1 MKQDKR
7 KKPGGMN
14 VQEAVIVYGLRL
26 LPICAALLSFILI
39 RVLYGE
45 YQPQRKLLATYQE
58 LTGMLRERQQKSS
71 WYQKKEK
78 WLVQNGGIFHYGK
91 WMTTDKFLAL
101 QFVLAASG
109 MAALSPVSW
118 EYGAAAGAFLF
129 FLPSWLLMYLNNKD
143 NEKLLPELKLVYHAL
158 EIQIRA
164 GVYVMDALA
173 ECYGSVQEKRL
184 RSALLELAG
193 DIVMK
198 ADIYEAL
205 NQFQGKFD
213 NRYVD
218 SLCITMLQ
226 ALESGQAVELL
237 GDIGEQIKDMEETVL
252 ERKKGKLERS
262 ITFYQL
268 GILVVVLGIALYA
281 CVTYM
286 FGAAAGL

>member
-1 MKQDKR
+1 MGRVD
-7 KKPGGMN
+7 
-14 VQEAVIVYGLRL
+14 VQELIFLYGGKA
-26 LPICAALLSFILI
+26 LPACGAILTYLF
-39 RVLYGE
+39 VKCLYGE
-45 YQPQRKLLATYQE
+45 YGPQQLILSTYQE
-58 LTGMLRERQQKSS
+58 LTGMLKERQQNSS
-71 WYQKKEK
+71 WYQRKEK
-78 WLVQNGGIFHYGK
+78 WLIQNGGTFHYGK
-91 WMTTDKFLAL
+91 WMTTDRFLAI
-101 QFVLAASG
+101 QFLLAAMGMAVLA
-109 MAALSPVSW
+109 PVSW
-118 EYGAAAGAFLF
+118 EYGLVACGFLYY
-129 FLPSWLLMYLNNKD
+129 LPSWLLQYLNTKD

-198 ADIYEAL
+198 ADIYDAL
-205 NQFQGKFD
+205 NKFQSRFD

-218 SLCITMLQ
+218 SLCITVLQ

-237 GDIGEQIKDMEETVL
+237 GDIGEQLKDMEGTVL
-252 ERKKGKLERS
+252 ERRKGKLERS

-286 FGAAAGL
+286 FGAVSGF